1 MAGGAYLSAKKGAM
15 LLASKHFCRSAGV
28 VASIEDG
35 PSRPAE
41 ETHTS
46 RRPKE
51 FRTSS
56 MSCNVSCSLEI
67 LRGYP
72 MTFVLGYF
80 LLTSA
85 ANEEQSSVLER
96 VQARE

>member
-28 VASIEDG
+28 VASIEGG
-35 PSRPAE
+35 PSRPAD

-51 FRTSS
+51 FSTSS
-56 MSCNVSCSLEI
+56 MSCNVSCSLEMF
-67 LRGYP
+67 RGYP
-72 MTFVLGYF
+72 ITFVLGNS
-80 LLTSA
+80 LLTFA
-85 ANEEQSSVLER
+85 ANSEQFSVLER
-96 VQARE
+96 VQARK